1 MLGYI
6 RDIRCLNP
14 MSRKLH
20 VNLIAYPPLA
30 LMECTL
36 AQKIMRKSEMK
47 TITKT
52 IQKQKVKICY
62 FLFLFFF

>member
-52 IQKQKVKICY
+52 IQ
-62 FLFLFFF
+62 